1 MGSSILKANNEE
13 RNNIMFKLIFGLIW
27 TAISSLV
34 AFMMYANKGGTIEVN
49 GEVVSQAEFNSMLFP
64 KLFIGL
70 FIFIGLFMIFSG
82 LKEIFT
88 NIQTNKL
95 GVETYGIV
103 TDIRPTGSYVN
114 GKPELKAEVLVYID
128 DYNIETYEEIIGFDR
143 MKYKIGDYVKVKHH
157 NKDINIV
164 EETREDYIPMDI
176 KDLLDNESEGVLNTK
191 TFDSNFSIIGGSKE
205 TIIIDG
211 VEYVRK

>member
-1 MGSSILKANNEE
+1 MPFILTFIRLTFAQFQFIILRYFKQNE
-13 RNNIMFKLIFGLIW
+13 RSK
-27 TAISSLV
+27 
-34 AFMMYANKGGTIEVN
+34 
-49 GEVVSQAEFNSMLFP
+49 
-64 KLFIGL
+64 
-70 FIFIGLFMIFSG
+70 
-82 LKEIFT
+82 
-88 NIQTNKL
+88 
-95 GVETYGIV
+95 YG
-103 TDIRPTGSYVN
+103 
-114 GKPELKAEVLVYID
+114 
-128 DYNIETYEEIIGFDR
+128 
-143 MKYKIGDYVKVKHH
+143 KYKIGDYVKVKHH